1 MDAVDVDGLR
11 IAFEAAGQGPALVLL
26 HGAFSDSRFWRQ
38 QLESLSDDF
47 TVVAWDAPGCG
58 RSADPPATFRLPD
71 YADCLAGFID
81 ALSLEAPHVVGLSFG
96 GGLALEHYRR
106 YPNVPATL
114 TLASA
119 YAGWAGSLPAHEV
132 EARLDQVLA
141 DAQRPVEEWVGEFL
155 PHAFARPVPPPVRND
170 FATMMLDARPAGT
183 VPMLRGFAEA
193 DLRDVLPQVRVPV
206 LLLYGDADVR
216 SPLRVAEEM
225 DAVLPQSRLVVL
237 PGIGHAS
244 NLEAPETFN
253 EEVRTF
259 LQSVAP
265 SRIGTPE
272 QR

>member
-1 MDAVDVDGLR
+1 MGAVEVDGLR
-11 IAFEAAGQGPALVLL
+11 IAFEADGQGPALVLL
-26 HGAFSDSRFWRQ
+26 HGAFSDSRFWRK
-38 QLESLSDDF
+38 QLEGLSTDF

-58 RSADPPATFRLPD
+58 RSSDPPATFRLPE

-81 ALSLEAPHVVGLSFG
+81 ALGLEAPHVLGLSFG

-106 YPNVPATL
+106 YPEVPATL

-132 EARLDQVLA
+132 EARLGQVLA
-141 DAQRPVEEWVGEFL
+141 NAQRPVEEWVEEFL
-155 PHAFARPVPPPVRND
+155 PDAFARPVPPQVVND
-170 FATMMLDARPAGT
+170 FTTMMLDVRPAGT

-193 DLRDVLPQVRVPV
+193 DLREVLPEVQVPV

-225 DAVLPQSRLVVL
+225 DAALPQSRLVVL

-244 NLEAPETFN
+244 NLESPETFN
-253 EEVRTF
+253 NEVRAF
-259 LQSVAP
+259 LQSAGP
-265 SRIGTPE
+265 TGTRAE
-272 QR
+272 